1 MAGIGRLI
9 GREMS
14 DVFGDYILKSRQ
26 AVEESPRG
34 RSKPKPAA
42 SYIKE
47 MQREGVPDEEM
58 RDLGLLDDFDPKKGL
73 ERQKLMTKEEMINE
87 IDRRRE
93 EKLVGEATVRQVD
106 PYGIATIPDESVDVG
121 TPQFSVNVPD
131 IGDKDSYQEIVY
143 SQRGGEQ
150 YKSYEK
156 LGYDEDRI
164 RRTRNM
170 RGMHFGE
177 LDQLFHLRVNRG
189 TTENEERVTNILEIQ
204 SDIQQRRQ
212 RPPKVEELK
221 QIAATDPDLP
231 MVENWEKL
239 GVKEAIKLALKRGDR
254 YVAVPPGTEIAES
267 VLARETVSEAT
278 EAFVTIERGVDPIS
292 GKEGDLVTLEPA
304 GINVADRYSI
314 MVEDIENILDESA
327 AKADFSMLDEL
338 AGYEVDR
345 DELEPF
351 ISLYLRSKV
360 SAYTDRVR
368 FQDRDRQLLS
378 QYEDKLA
385 EMMSAEGIDEPISF
399 IDFMEQYVVSNNVV
413 QELSLLE
420 DEIAEQGAQTAFEIQ
435 RRYFVDDVAK
445 ELGIPVAQVRK
456 AAQSKERITIPE
468 GTGFGG
474 RGLSSFYDETLLSP
488 KRVEN
493 YGNFPVVT
501 IKQYRSGS
509 GDLVETQALD
519 LQEYYTNQL
528 LEKENKALSLYSP
541 VAVGLF
547 ASYIANKFA
556 FGTQP
561 SEDET
566 PTFEMGGTP
575 TRTFGN
581 MKITKSGDGNAVQ
594 ITSGNMSKE
603 EAEKIKRQAEARKGM
618 TQQDKKTASFAELD
632 KDTKSTEEDK
642 SAKSKAVV
650 EKIKMKLRSGEITLD
665 EAKELYTKLSAVGGF
680 AEGGMLDEGG
690 TVDPVSGNDVPTG
703 SLQEEV
709 RDDID
714 AKLSEGEFVFPA
726 DVVRYIG
733 LDRLMELRQE
743 AKQGLQKM
751 DDMGQMGNADEAV
764 MPDTVPHEAMEFQQ
778 GGIVP
783 ASSLPTYL
791 GQTTPTYQQAGAV
804 QTAPKFAGQTQQSTQ
819 SVYQPQQFQQVAPI
833 VGQQPATPPQVP
845 APPQQDAPTST
856 LPYEMKRFTNAEGN
870 VIYIPFMS
878 GQPQFPIPEGYT
890 EQKRMEAITGE
901 EEKPAETPTET
912 AVKTTQVSDGGG
924 DGPDQT
930 TTGTTKTD
938 PVMGI
943 ARGFAELNPNSTVKQ
958 NVDKYKSAQ
967 IKGIAGAVLSL
978 LSGSPIGAA
987 VSIGRMNQKM
997 GEYKDAAFAGLP
1009 SAVQQQLQVTV
1020 GEGQKQYM
1028 TTDQFT
1034 NKEAQQAYGEAKKA
1048 GASDA
1053 LAAAL
1058 ATSTGAFR
1066 GDTSGMDLG
1075 GFESSIAS
1083 EYGTDVGSA
1092 QTAMLGQ
1099 QLEGFT
1105 QKELDDFY
1113 GQEAPG
1119 RGIDAGK
1126 LSAFEAEV
1134 AAYDR
1139 ERGIETLGP
1148 SFRGPDSIARGV
1160 EPMGTFRDD
1169 ITDYESEA
1177 FGVTS
1182 STPNITDRSGIN
1194 SRGESFSRSETR
1206 SGATVT
1212 TTTSTNSRG
1221 ETRSSSFIDSDG
1233 DGVKGSNE
1241 KGAVTTSSGGT
1252 VTDRNGNPVTSRS
1265 QDEIDRDT
1273 GSSSSS
1279 DCFMPYTLIT
1289 MADGSQK
1296 EIKDIVEGDEI
1307 TGIYGTTNKVL
1318 GIETHEI
1325 KREDGYWILSQD
1337 DSIDPFFTYNHPFFQ
1352 EGNLVSFRPDVNKR
1366 VNPWLTELTSAW
1378 DYFDTVNQS
1387 VAPKGTILYNLY
1399 LDGDYTLY
1407 ANGIPFHNIVTN
1419 GFITM
1424 SLYNTGKITQHD
1436 LESDVAYTKTIK
1448 NPLVRLGYA
1457 TIAVPLA
1464 DEVRKN
1470 SFLGKC
1476 VSAVCTPF
1484 VKGISA
1490 LSNDKPAPFV
1500 KLLGYTFVYPTFM
1513 MIGALAQA
1521 KGKYS

>member
-9 GREMS
+9 GKEMG
-14 DVFGDYILKSRQ
+14 DVFGDYILKSRKTI
-26 AVEESPRG
+26 EESPRG
-34 RSKPKPAA
+34 QTKPKPAA

-58 RDLGLLDDFDPKKGL
+58 RDLGLLDDFDPKTGL
-73 ERQKLMTKEEMINE
+73 DRQKLMTKEEMINE
-87 IDRRRE
+87 IDRRRD

-121 TPQFSVNVPD
+121 TPEFSVNVPD
-131 IGDKDSYQEIVY
+131 IGDKESYQEIVY

-150 YKSYEK
+150 SRLNEA
-156 LGYDEDRI
+156 LGNDP
-164 RRTRNM
+164 TRVRDM
-170 RGMHFGE
+170 RGMHFTE
-177 LDQLFHLRVNRG
+177 TDQLFHLRVNRG

-204 SDIQQRRQ
+204 SDIQQRKQ
-212 RPPKVEELK
+212 RPPKVEALK
-221 QIAATDPDLP
+221 EVAAADPDLP

-304 GINVADRYSI
+304 GINVADRYST

-385 EMMSAEGIDEPISF
+385 EMMSAEGIDEPLSF

-445 ELGIPVAQVRK
+445 ELGIPVAKVRK
-456 AAQSKERITIPE
+456 AAQSREPLTIPE

-541 VAVGLF
+541 AAIGLF
-547 ASYIANKFA
+547 ASYLANKF
-556 FGTQP
+556 
-561 SEDET
+561 S
-566 PTFEMGGTP
+566 
-575 TRTFGN
+575 FGN
-581 MKITKSGDGNAVQ
+581 PAQ
-594 ITSGNMSKE
+594 E
-603 EAEKIKRQAEARKGM
+603 
-618 TQQDKKTASFAELD
+618 QQT
-632 KDTKSTEEDK
+632 T
-642 SAKSKAVV
+642 
-650 EKIKMKLRSGEITLD
+650 D
-665 EAKELYTKLSAVGGF
+665 EGPMM

-690 TVDPVSGNDVPTG
+690 TVDPVSGNDVPPG
-703 SLQEEV
+703 SLKEEV

-743 AKQGLQKM
+743 AKHGLQKM

-764 MPDTVPHEAMEFQQ
+764 IDDTVPHQAMEFNQ

-783 ASSLPTYL
+783 ASSMPSYL
-791 GQTTPTYQQAGAV
+791 GQQTPTYQQAGAV
-804 QTAPKFAGQTQQSTQ
+804 QTAPKFAGQQQAPTQ
-819 SVYQPQQFQQVAPI
+819 SVYQPSQFQQVAPI
-833 VGQQPATPPQVP
+833 GPQPP
-845 APPQQDAPTST
+845 AQPTQPTGPQQVAPTEK
-856 LPYEMKRFTNAEGN
+856 LPYEMKRFTNAEGH

-901 EEKPAETPTET
+901 EEKPAETPTDT
-912 AVKTTQVSDGGG
+912 TVKTTQVTDQGGG
-924 DGPDQT
+924 DGPDTT
-930 TTGTTKTD
+930 TTGTSKTD

-967 IKGIAGAVLSL
+967 VKGIAGAALSIAT
-978 LSGSPIGAA
+978 GNIIGAG
-987 VSIGRMNQKM
+987 VSLYRMNQKM

-1034 NKEAQQAYGEAKKA
+1034 NKEAQQAFGEAKKA

-1075 GFESSIAS
+1075 AFESGIAS
-1083 EYGTDVGSA
+1083 EYGTQVGSA

-1105 QKELDDFY
+1105 QEELDSFY
-1113 GQEAPG
+1113 GMESPSRAAPSVSSSFM
-1119 RGIDAGK
+1119 AEV
-1126 LSAFEAEV
+1126 EAE
-1134 AAYDR
+1134 ADR
-1139 ERGIETLGP
+1139 LGLDAREVQGP
-1148 SFRGPDSIARGV
+1148 SFRGPESIARGV
-1160 EPMGTFRDD
+1160 QPMGFDVSATRGDAAARDA
-1169 ITDYESEA
+1169 E
-1177 FGVTS
+1177 GG
-1182 STPNITDRSGIN
+1182 PSGRVSGTN

-1206 SGATVT
+1206 SGDTVT
-1212 TTTSTNSRG
+1212 TTTSTNARG
-1221 ETRSSSFIDSDG
+1221 ETRSSSFIDSNG
-1233 DGVKGSNE
+1233 DGVKNDNE
-1241 KGAVTTSSGGT
+1241 KGVVTSSSGKPVTSGGK
-1252 VTDRNGNPVTSRS
+1252 PVTSRS
-1265 QDEIDRDT
+1265 REDIENDT
-1273 GSSSSS
+1273 GGSST
-1279 DCFMPYTLIT
+1279 DCFMPHTLVT
-1289 MADGSQK
+1289 MADGSKK
-1296 EIKDIVEGDEI
+1296 EIKNIVEGDEI
-1307 TGIYGTTNKVL
+1307 LGVYGTINKVL
-1318 GIETHEI
+1318 GIEKHEI
-1325 KREDGYWILSQD
+1325 KAEDGYWVVSHD
-1337 DSIDPFFTYNHPFFQ
+1337 KDVEPFFTVNHPFFHDNQ
-1352 EGNLVSFRPDVNKR
+1352 LLSFRKDKNDKF
-1366 VNPWLTELTSAW
+1366 NPWLKNLKSAW
-1378 DYFDTVNQS
+1378 EYFNSAYQS
-1387 VAPKGTILYNLY
+1387 VAPKGTVLYNLY

-1407 ANGIPFHNIVTN
+1407 ANGLPFHNIVTN

-1424 SLYNTGKITQHD
+1424 SLYNTGKITHHE

-1448 NPLVRLGYA
+1448 NPLVRLGYTTLA
-1457 TIAVPLA
+1457 IPLA
-1464 DEVRKN
+1464 DEVRKG
-1470 SFLGKC
+1470 SIVGKC

-1500 KLLGYTFVYPTFM
+1500 KALGYAFVYPTFF
-1513 MIGALAQA
+1513 MIGALEQL

>member
-9 GREMS
+9 GKEMG
-14 DVFGDYILKSRQ
+14 DVFGDYILKSRKTI
-26 AVEESPRG
+26 EESPRG
-34 RSKPKPAA
+34 QTKPKPAA

-47 MQREGVPDEEM
+47 MKREGVPDEEM
-58 RDLGLLDDFDPKKGL
+58 RDLGLLDDFDPKTGL
-73 ERQKLMTKEEMINE
+73 DRQKLMTKEEMINE

-93 EKLVGEATVRQVD
+93 EKLSGEATVRQVD
-106 PYGIATIPDESVDVG
+106 PFGVAKTPDEAVDVG
-121 TPQFSVNVPD
+121 TPEFSANVPD
-131 IGDKDSYQEIVY
+131 IGDKESYQEIVY

-150 YKSYEK
+150 SRLNEA
-156 LGYDEDRI
+156 LGNDP
-164 RRTRNM
+164 TRVRDM
-170 RGMHFGE
+170 RGMHFTE
-177 LDQLFHLRVNRG
+177 TDQLFHLRVNRG
-189 TTENEERVTNILEIQ
+189 TTENEERVTNILEVQ

-221 QIAATDPDLP
+221 QIAADDPDLP

-239 GVKEAIKLALKRGDR
+239 GVKEAIKLAIKRGDR

-267 VLARETVSEAT
+267 VMARETVSEAT

-292 GKEGDLVTLEPA
+292 GKEGDLVALEPA
-304 GINVADRYSI
+304 GVNVVNRYSALGA
-314 MVEDIENILDESA
+314 DIENILDESA
-327 AKADFSMLDEL
+327 VKADFDALDEL

-351 ISLYLRSKV
+351 ISLYLRSKF

-368 FQDRDRQLLS
+368 FQDRDIQLIS

-385 EMMSAEGIDEPISF
+385 EMMSAEGIDEPLSF
-399 IDFMEQYVVSNNVV
+399 IDFMEQYVISDNVV

-456 AAQSKERITIPE
+456 AAQSGEPLTIPE

-474 RGLSSFYDETLLSP
+474 RGLASFYDETLLSP
-488 KRVEN
+488 KRAEN
-493 YGNFPVVT
+493 YGDFPVVT

-509 GDLVETQALD
+509 SDLVETQALD
-519 LQEYYTNQL
+519 LQDYYTNQVL
-528 LEKENKALSLYSP
+528 GKENKALSLYSP
-541 VAVGLF
+541 AAIGLF
-547 ASYIANKFA
+547 ASYLANKF
-556 FGTQP
+556 
-561 SEDET
+561 S
-566 PTFEMGGTP
+566 
-575 TRTFGN
+575 FGN
-581 MKITKSGDGNAVQ
+581 PAQ
-594 ITSGNMSKE
+594 E
-603 EAEKIKRQAEARKGM
+603 
-618 TQQDKKTASFAELD
+618 QQT
-632 KDTKSTEEDK
+632 T
-642 SAKSKAVV
+642 
-650 EKIKMKLRSGEITLD
+650 D
-665 EAKELYTKLSAVGGF
+665 EGPMM

-690 TVDPVSGNDVPTG
+690 TVDPVSGNDVPPG
-703 SLQEEV
+703 SLKEEV

-743 AKQGLQKM
+743 AKHGLQKM

-764 MPDTVPHEAMEFQQ
+764 VADTVPHEAMEFQQ

-783 ASSLPTYL
+783 ASSMPSYL
-791 GQTTPTYQQAGAV
+791 GQQTPTYQQAGAV
-804 QTAPKFAGQTQQSTQ
+804 QTAPKFAGQQQAPTQ
-819 SVYQPQQFQQVAPI
+819 SVYQPSQFQQVAPI
-833 VGQQPATPPQVP
+833 GPQPP
-845 APPQQDAPTST
+845 AQPTQPTGPQQVAPTEK

-878 GQPQFPIPEGYT
+878 GQPQFPIPEGYE

-901 EEKPAETPTET
+901 EEKPAETPTDT
-912 AVKTTQVSDGGG
+912 AVKTTQVTDQGGG
-924 DGPDQT
+924 DGPDTT
-930 TTGTTKTD
+930 TTGTSKTD

-967 IKGIAGAVLSL
+967 VKGIAGAALSIAT
-978 LSGSPIGAA
+978 GSIIGAG
-987 VSIGRMNQKM
+987 VSLYRMNQKM

-1034 NKEAQQAYGEAKKA
+1034 NKEAQQAFGEAKKA

-1075 GFESSIAS
+1075 AFESGIAS
-1083 EYGTDVGSA
+1083 EYGTQVGSA

-1105 QKELDDFY
+1105 QEELDSFY
-1113 GQEAPG
+1113 GMESPS
-1119 RGIDAGK
+1119 RGIDEGK

-1139 ERGIETLGP
+1139 ERGVETLGP
-1148 SFRGPDSIARGV
+1148 SFRGPESIARGA
-1160 EPMGTFRDD
+1160 EPMGFDVSTTRGDAAARDAEGGPSGRVSGRN
-1169 ITDYESEA
+1169 ES
-1177 FGVTS
+1177 G
-1182 STPNITDRSGIN
+1182 D
-1194 SRGESFSRSETR
+1194 SFSRSTTR
-1206 SGATVT
+1206 GGSEVT
-1212 TTTSTNSRG
+1212 TTTSRSTGRTSSFVDSNNDGQKNSNERG
-1221 ETRSSSFIDSDG
+1221 VVTSSDGTPVTSSSG
-1233 DGVKGSNE
+1233 K
-1241 KGAVTTSSGGT
+1241 A
-1252 VTDRNGNPVTSRS
+1252 VTSRS
-1265 QDEIDRDT
+1265 QDEIDNST
-1273 GSSSSS
+1273 GGGSSS
-1279 DCFMPYTLIT
+1279 DCFMEHTLVT
-1289 MADGSQK
+1289 MADGSKKQ
-1296 EIKDIVEGDEI
+1296 IKDIVEGDEVL
-1307 TGIYGTTNKVL
+1307 GVYGSVNKVL
-1318 GIETHEI
+1318 GVETHEI
-1325 KREDGYWILSQD
+1325 QAENGYWIVSHNKEVE
-1337 DSIDPFFTYNHPFFQ
+1337 PFFTVNHPFFHND
-1352 EGNLVSFRPDVNKR
+1352 ELVSFSKDKNDKF
-1366 VNPWLTELTSAW
+1366 NPWLTKLKSAW
-1378 DYFDTVNQS
+1378 EYFDSAYQS
-1387 VAPKGTILYNLY
+1387 VAPKGTVLYNLY

-1407 ANGIPFHNIVTN
+1407 ANGFPFHNIVTN

-1436 LESDVAYTKTIK
+1436 LESDVAYTKTVT

-1457 TIAVPLA
+1457 KVAIPLA
-1464 DEVRKN
+1464 DEVRKG
-1470 SFLGKC
+1470 SMLGKL
-1476 VSAVCTPF
+1476 VSSVCTPF

-1500 KLLGYTFVYPTFM
+1500 KLFGYTFVYPLFM
-1513 MIGALAQA
+1513 MIGALEQA
-1521 KGKYS
+1521 KGKHS

>member
-34 RSKPKPAA
+34 QSKPKPAA

-106 PYGIATIPDESVDVG
+106 PYGIATTPDESVDVG
-121 TPQFSVNVPD
+121 TPEFSVNVPD
-131 IGDKDSYQEIVY
+131 IGDKESYQEIVY

-150 YKSYEK
+150 SRLNEA
-156 LGYDEDRI
+156 LGNDP
-164 RRTRNM
+164 TRVRDM
-170 RGMHFGE
+170 RGMHFTE
-177 LDQLFHLRVNRG
+177 TDQLFHLRVNRG

-204 SDIQQRRQ
+204 SDIQQRKQ
-212 RPPKVEELK
+212 RPPKVEALK
-221 QIAATDPDLP
+221 EVAAADPDLP

-456 AAQSKERITIPE
+456 AAQSKEPLTIPE

-541 VAVGLF
+541 AAVGLF

-690 TVDPVSGNDVPTG
+690 TVDPVSGNDVPAG

-833 VGQQPATPPQVP
+833 VGQQPATPSQVP

-924 DGPDQT
+924 DGPSQM
-930 TTGTTKTD
+930 TTGTTKAD

-967 IKGIAGAVLSL
+967 IKGIAGAALSL
-978 LSGSPIGAA
+978 LSGSVIGAG
-987 VSIGRMNQKM
+987 VSIYRMNQKM

-1034 NKEAQQAYGEAKKA
+1034 NKEAQQAYGEAKAA

-1105 QKELDDFY
+1105 QEELDDFY

-1126 LSAFEAEV
+1126 LSDFEADV

-1139 ERGIETLGP
+1139 EMYGIQEPSFAQAGRLGAYDDPSYAGIEAADAPVDRGITSSRTVTRDSAIGSRNVAPGETV
-1148 SFRGPDSIARGV
+1148 SFRSESGRTTDVTGKSYTDAS
-1160 EPMGTFRDD
+1160 GT
-1169 ITDYESEA
+1169 
-1177 FGVTS
+1177 
-1182 STPNITDRSGIN
+1182 
-1194 SRGESFSRSETR
+1194 TR
-1206 SGATVT
+1206 SGGFVDDNKDGVQQKSERSTVT
-1212 TTTSTNSRG
+1212 SGSGSTITSK
-1221 ETRSSSFIDSDG
+1221 DG
-1233 DGVKGSNE
+1233 
-1241 KGAVTTSSGGT
+1241 T
-1252 VTDRNGNPVTSRS
+1252 PVTSRS
-1265 QDEIDRDT
+1265 QADIEAET
-1273 GSSSSS
+1273 GSGSSA
-1279 DCFMPYTLIT
+1279 DCFMPHTLIT

-1307 TGIYGTTNKVL
+1307 MGIYGTTNKVL

-1337 DSIDPFFTYNHPFFQ
+1337 DNIDPFFTYNHPFFQ